1 MITMIFF
8 MMEEFGSGETL
19 LLLTKIKNYRYVPY
33 RKYEI
38 KKYPGTVKFLSS
50 IHPTKLK
57 PHLIFFLKMHFTDY
71 NDQERN
77 IFIAFH
83 YLMSLNF

>member
-1 MITMIFF
+1 MITMIFIR
-8 MMEEFGSGETL
+8 MEEFGSGQTECFEE
-19 LLLTKIKNYRYVPY
+19 KKNNYRDVQ
-33 RKYEI
+33 KI
-38 KKYPGTVKFLSS
+38 LNKKYPGTVKLLSS

-83 YLMSLNF
+83 YLMSPKF